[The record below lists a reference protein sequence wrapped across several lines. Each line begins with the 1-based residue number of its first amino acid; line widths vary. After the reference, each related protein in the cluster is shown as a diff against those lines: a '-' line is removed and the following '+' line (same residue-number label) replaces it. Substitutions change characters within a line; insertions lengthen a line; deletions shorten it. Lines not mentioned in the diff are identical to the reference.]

1 MNMSMNFA
9 VLIGMVLYTAV
20 FAGLFA
26 LAYFILKKAI
36 KNGLVEA
43 YKEIEKLKQQ

>member
-1 MNMSMNFA
+1 MSMNIA
-9 VLIGMVLYTAV
+9 VLFGFVLYFV
-20 FAGLFA
+20 IFAGFFA

-43 YKEIEKLKQQ
+43 YKEIQKLKQP

>member
-1 MNMSMNFA
+1 MSMNIA
-9 VLIGMVLYTAV
+9 VLMGLVLYIAI
-20 FAGLFA
+20 FAILFA

-43 YKEIEKLKQQ
+43 YKEIERLKQQ